1 MIRRSFVVFLSVGLV
16 SCATLDKDDCL
27 SADWQLIGF
36 NDGAAGYET
45 KRLEQHRDAC
55 AEYGVVPQIDDYL
68 QGYDRGVIRYCTA
81 VNGYATA
88 RAGQVFNA
96 VCSGD
101 LRPAFAYGFELGVEA
116 HRQVERLA
124 DAEERLKELKA
135 AQHADKHA
143 LNQAR
148 DALLTDEH
156 SSGRRARLL
165 DDVRSLD
172 RAIHFRALHI
182 MQQQHEVDRE
192 ARYLTTLE
200 ADLRSQL

>member
-1 MIRRSFVVFLSVGLV
+1 MIRRSLVVLLSVGLA

-88 RAGQVFNA
+88 RAGKVFNA

-124 DAEERLKELKA
+124 DAKERLTALKA
-135 AQHADKHA
+135 AQHADRHQ

-148 DALLTDEH
+148 DALLADKLEP
-156 SSGRRARLL
+156 SRRALL
-165 DDVRSLD
+165 LNEVRGLD
-172 RAIHFRALHI
+172 RAIHLRALHI